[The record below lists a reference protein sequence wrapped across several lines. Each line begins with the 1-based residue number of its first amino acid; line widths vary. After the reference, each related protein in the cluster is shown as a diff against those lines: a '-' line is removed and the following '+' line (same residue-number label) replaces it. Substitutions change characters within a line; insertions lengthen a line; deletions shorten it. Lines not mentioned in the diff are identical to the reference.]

1 MKGWFTMRKQ
11 RVDLLYQNLALE
23 AAYARE
29 DALKEI
35 LALAKHIQAI
45 ADGHD
50 AKTKGGKVDPE
61 ALRVA
66 VTGIEN
72 AVDRAMNS

>member
-1 MKGWFTMRKQ
+1 MRKQ

-23 AAYARE
+23 GAYARE

-35 LALAKHIQAI
+35 LVFARHIQAI
-45 ADGHD
+45 ANGHD

-66 VTGIEN
+66 VSGIET
-72 AVDRAMNS
+72 AVNRVMNS

>member
-1 MKGWFTMRKQ
+1 MRKQ

-23 AAYARE
+23 AAYSRE
-29 DALKEI
+29 DALTEI
-35 LALAKHIQAI
+35 LALAKCIQAI

-50 AKTKGGKVDPE
+50 PKTKGGKVDPE

-66 VTGIEN
+66 VAGIES
-72 AVDRAMNS
+72 AVNRAITTG

>member
-1 MKGWFTMRKQ
+1 MRKQ

-29 DALKEI
+29 DAMKEI
-35 LALAKHIQAI
+35 LVLAKHIQAI

-50 AKTKGGKVDPE
+50 AKAKGGKVDPE

-66 VTGIEN
+66 VSGIET
-72 AVDRAMNS
+72 AVNRAINS

>member
-1 MKGWFTMRKQ
+1 MRKQ

-23 AAYARE
+23 GAYARE

-35 LALAKHIQAI
+35 LVLARHIQAI
-45 ADGHD
+45 ANGHD

-66 VTGIEN
+66 VAGIET
-72 AVDRAMNS
+72 AVNRVMNS

>member
-1 MKGWFTMRKQ
+1 MRKQ

-23 AAYARE
+23 GAYARE

-35 LALAKHIQAI
+35 LVFARHIQAI
-45 ADGHD
+45 ANGHD

-66 VTGIEN
+66 VAGIET
-72 AVDRAMNS
+72 AVNRVMNS